1 MHFEG
6 IIPDGTRPYLC
17 KSTVVDARANPVR
30 IVVSCGISASV
41 ACFFFFWKGFFGKVL
56 IWWSKFRYRDL
67 FTNFDW
73 LVVYLVFFSSWG
85 KKNFYIG
92 INKVGY
98 FEEDIVIALCV
109 LWYLFNLWRKTWNF
123 IILPL
128 KKNLLSN
135 WSEYSRSL
143 LLLEIRGEKMKSLN
157 YGCFLSK

>member
-1 MHFEG
+1 MEHG
-6 IIPDGTRPYLC
+6 LIYANRPW
-17 KSTVVDARANPVR
+17 STLER
-30 IVVSCGISASV
+30 ILWGDSGFLWNFCE
-41 ACFFFFWKGFFGKVL
+41 CRLFFFLERIFWKGFNMMIEISLSRF
-56 IWWSKFRYRDL
+56 IYEF
-67 FTNFDW
+67 W
-73 LVVYLVFFSSWG
+73 LVGGLFGFFSSWG

>member
-1 MHFEG
+1 MEHG
-6 IIPDGTRPYLC
+6 LIYANRPW
-17 KSTVVDARANPVR
+17 STLER
-30 IVVSCGISASV
+30 ILWGDSGFLWNFCE
-41 ACFFFFWKGFFGKVL
+41 CRFFFLERIFWKGFNMMIEISLSRF
-56 IWWSKFRYRDL
+56 IYEF
-67 FTNFDW
+67 W
-73 LVVYLVFFSSWG
+73 LVDGLFVFFSSLG

>member
-1 MHFEG
+1 MEHG
-6 IIPDGTRPYLC
+6 LIYANRPW
-17 KSTVVDARANPVR
+17 STLER
-30 IVVSCGISASV
+30 ILWGDSGFLWNFCE
-41 ACFFFFWKGFFGKVL
+41 CRLFFFFFWKGFFGKVL

-143 LLLEIRGEKMKSLN
+143 LLFEIRGEKMKSLN

>member
-1 MHFEG
+1 MEHG
-6 IIPDGTRPYLC
+6 LIYANRPW
-17 KSTVVDARANPVR
+17 STLER
-30 IVVSCGISASV
+30 ILWGDSGFLWNFCE
-41 ACFFFFWKGFFGKVL
+41 CRLFFFLERIFWKGFNMIIEISLSRF
-56 IWWSKFRYRDL
+56 IYEF
-67 FTNFDW
+67 W
-73 LVVYLVFFSSWG
+73 LVYLVFFSSWG

>member
-1 MHFEG
+1 MEHG
-6 IIPDGTRPYLC
+6 LIYANRPW
-17 KSTVVDARANPVR
+17 STLER
-30 IVVSCGISASV
+30 ILWGDSGFLWNFCE
-41 ACFFFFWKGFFGKVL
+41 CRLFFFFFLERIFWKGFNMMIEISLSRF
-56 IWWSKFRYRDL
+56 IYEF
-67 FTNFDW
+67 W
-73 LVVYLVFFSSWG
+73 LVGGLFGFFSSWG